1 MKLQNARINYKPLQ
15 MKYILNLDKIKYG
28 DLILI
33 RGNDRTC
40 LKIRE
45 YAKSNYSHALI
56 YKGNKSCLESNAFG
70 VQSVNPQR
78 LLFENLD
85 DAIVMRY
92 REPNEIFFL
101 EKGLANAA
109 EKVGMSYASRHELMQ
124 SYLDI
129 LEKAK
134 EDRRQ
139 FCTRFVAQIY
149 EDSGINIVEN
159 ADYCSPSDIENSE
172 SMNKIT
178 DILRLGNEKEIELAT
193 KKDNGVSV
201 QTESTYIFLE
211 SVRHLTGLDIQTF
224 DDVDNYL
231 IENPEKDKEIDI
243 LIKKTDYLI
252 LGDLEKKKNI
262 LMYYPETFVINYGIK
277 QCLKASSE
285 GIRDEI
291 VRIYNFEVA
300 IEKYRELYKRTNLEY
315 FATHMNCYIKQLELA
330 KERLFVFSTIIE
342 WAK

>member
-1 MKLQNARINYKPLQ
+1 

-178 DILRLGNEKEIELAT
+178 DILRLGNEISSKFR
-193 KKDNGVSV
+193 K
-201 QTESTYIFLE
+201 
-211 SVRHLTGLDIQTF
+211 
-224 DDVDNYL
+224 NY
-231 IENPEKDKEIDI
+231 
-243 LIKKTDYLI
+243 
-252 LGDLEKKKNI
+252 
-262 LMYYPETFVINYGIK
+262 
-277 QCLKASSE
+277 
-285 GIRDEI
+285 
-291 VRIYNFEVA
+291 
-300 IEKYRELYKRTNLEY
+300 
-315 FATHMNCYIKQLELA
+315 
-330 KERLFVFSTIIE
+330 
-342 WAK
+342 